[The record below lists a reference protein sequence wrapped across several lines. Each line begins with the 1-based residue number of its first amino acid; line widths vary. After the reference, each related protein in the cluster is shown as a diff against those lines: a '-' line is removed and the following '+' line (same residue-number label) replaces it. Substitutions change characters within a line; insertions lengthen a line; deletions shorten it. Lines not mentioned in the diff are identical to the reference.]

1 MEKKDLKSDKRNET
15 TSISSI
21 YPHRCIPKTNP
32 RYTIGLFTNGCYVNQ
47 KGFTQGKIL
56 SSITDYVNLKH

>member
-1 MEKKDLKSDKRNET
+1 MMEKKDLKSDKRNET

-32 RYTIGLFTNGCYVNQ
+32 RYTIGLFTNGC
-47 KGFTQGKIL
+47 
-56 SSITDYVNLKH
+56 